1 MRRGVIVSLG
11 CYIGAMNKKLETL
24 LDLVSTWPE
33 AAQDELMKSIADIEA
48 RHGSVYRL
56 SEEEK
61 AAIENALAAVDRGE
75 IATDEEM
82 AALFKR
88 HGV

>member
-1 MRRGVIVSLG
+1 
-11 CYIGAMNKKLETL
+11 MNKKLETL
-24 LDLVSTWPE
+24 LELVSAWPE
-33 AAQDELMKSIADIEA
+33 AAQDELVKSIAEIEA
-48 RHGSVYRL
+48 RHGGVYRL
-56 SEEEK
+56 SEDEK
-61 AAIENALAAVDRGE
+61 AAIEQALAAIDRGD

>member
-1 MRRGVIVSLG
+1 
-11 CYIGAMNKKLETL
+11 MNKKLETL
-24 LDLVSTWPE
+24 LELVSAWPE
-33 AAQDELMKSIADIEA
+33 AAQDELVKIIAEIEA
-48 RHGSVYRL
+48 RHGDAYRL
-56 SEEEK
+56 SEDEK
-61 AAIENALAAVDRGE
+61 AAIEQALAAVDRGD

>member
-1 MRRGVIVSLG
+1 
-11 CYIGAMNKKLETL
+11 MNKKLESL
-24 LDLVSTWPE
+24 LELVSTWPE
-33 AAQDELMKSIADIEA
+33 EAQAELMKSIAEIES
-48 RHGSVYRL
+48 RRSGIYRL
-56 SEEEK
+56 SDDER
-61 AAIENALAAVDRGE
+61 AAIEEALAGIDRGE

>member
-1 MRRGVIVSLG
+1 VGAILDSD
-11 CYIGAMNKKLETL
+11 CYIDPMNKKLETL
-24 LDLVSTWPE
+24 LDLVSSWPE
-33 AAQDELMKSIADIEA
+33 AAQDELMKSIAEIEA

-56 SEEEK
+56 SDEEK
-61 AAIENALAAVDRGE
+61 AAIEKALAAVDRGE

>member
-1 MRRGVIVSLG
+1 
-11 CYIGAMNKKLETL
+11 MNKKLETL
-24 LDLVSTWPE
+24 LELVSAWPE
-33 AAQDELMKSIADIEA
+33 AAQDELMKSIAEIDA
-48 RHGSVYRL
+48 RHIGVYRL
-56 SEEEK
+56 SDDEK
-61 AAIENALAAVDRGE
+61 AAIEEALAAVDRGE

>member
-1 MRRGVIVSLG
+1 
-11 CYIGAMNKKLETL
+11 MNKKLESML
-24 LDLVSTWPE
+24 ELVSTWPE
-33 AAQDELMKSIADIEA
+33 EAQEELMKSIAEIDS
-48 RHGSVYRL
+48 RHSGVYRL
-56 SEEEK
+56 SDDEK
-61 AAIENALAAVDRGE
+61 AAIERALAAVDRGE